1 MNMSTHH
8 HPYAIAGANS
18 DLGIGLAWR
27 LAQQGLPLLLIDRD
41 ETKLTQLADELV
53 AAGHDDP
60 LLAVINPLQ
69 ADFETQ
75 CQQLAQAAPTLS
87 GFCWAGAWLD
97 QPTPILNESLEDW
110 QKGVMLNV
118 TYPLM
123 LFKSLNRQLADGQAI
138 AWIAQPQALAF
149 TNQLGA
155 SSSLWSAWLPI
166 INQELGATTSPR
178 LRFWS
183 LPRLADRVHRRIYPL
198 AELHEFTPID
208 TAIDAW
214 LLSWMDY

>member
-1 MNMSTHH
+1 MNPDTRQ
-8 HPYAIAGANS
+8 HPYAIAGATS
-18 DLGIGLAWR
+18 DLGMGLAWR
-27 LAQQGLPLLLIDRD
+27 LAQQGFALLLIDRD
-41 ETKLTQLADELV
+41 EAKLSQLADELE
-53 AAGHDDP
+53 ASGHAEP

-75 CQQLAQAAPTLS
+75 CQQLAQAAPQLS

-97 QPTPILNESLEDW
+97 QPTPILNESLEHW
-110 QKGVMLNV
+110 QKGLMLNV

-123 LFKSLNRQLADGQAI
+123 LFKSLNGRLTETAMAL
-138 AWIAQPQALAF
+138 IAQPQALAF

-155 SSSLWSAWLPI
+155 ASSLWSAWLPI
-166 INQELGATTSPR
+166 INQELGTATSPK
-178 LRFWS
+178 LKLWQ

-198 AELHEFTPID
+198 AELNEFTPID

-214 LLSWMDY
+214 LLNWMAY

>member
-1 MNMSTHH
+1 MKLDNTPA
-8 HPYAIAGANS
+8 PYAIAGATS
-18 DLGIGLAWR
+18 DLGMGLAWR

-41 ETKLTQLADELV
+41 EAKLSQLADELEAV
-53 AAGHDDP
+53 GHAEP

-75 CQQLAQAAPTLS
+75 CQQLTQAAPQLS

-97 QPTPILNESLEDW
+97 QPTPILNESLEHW
-110 QKGVMLNV
+110 QKGLMLNV

-123 LFKSLNRQLADGQAI
+123 LLKSLNGRLTETSL

-155 SSSLWSAWLPI
+155 ASSLWSAWLPI
-166 INQELGATTSPR
+166 INQELGASASPR
-178 LRFWS
+178 IQLWQ

-198 AELHEFTPID
+198 AELNEFTPID

-214 LLSWMDY
+214 LLNWMDY

>member
-1 MNMSTHH
+1 MNPDTRQ
-8 HPYAIAGANS
+8 HPYAIAGATS
-18 DLGIGLAWR
+18 DLGMGLAWR
-27 LAQQGLPLLLIDRD
+27 LAQQGFPLLLIDRD
-41 ETKLTQLADELV
+41 ETKLSQLADELE
-53 AAGHDDP
+53 AAGHAEP

-69 ADFETQ
+69 SDFETQ
-75 CQQLAQAAPTLS
+75 CQQLAQAVPQLS

-97 QPTPILNESLEDW
+97 QPTPILNESLEHW
-110 QKGVMLNV
+110 QKGLMLNV

-123 LFKSLNRQLADGQAI
+123 LFKSLNGHLTESAT

-166 INQELGATTSPR
+166 INQELGASASAK
-178 LRFWS
+178 LKLWQ

-214 LLSWMDY
+214 LMNWMAY

>member
-1 MNMSTHH
+1 MKLDNT
-8 HPYAIAGANS
+8 PATYAIAGATS
-18 DLGIGLAWR
+18 DLGMGLAWR
-27 LAQQGLPLLLIDRD
+27 LAQQGFALLLIDRD
-41 ETKLTQLADELV
+41 EAKLSQLADELE
-53 AAGHDDP
+53 ASGHAEP

-75 CQQLAQAAPTLS
+75 CQQLAQAAPQLS

-97 QPTPILNESLEDW
+97 QPTPILNESLEHW
-110 QKGVMLNV
+110 QKGLMLNV

-123 LFKSLNRQLADGQAI
+123 LFKSLNGHLPETAT

-166 INQELGATTSPR
+166 INQELGAATSPK
-178 LRFWS
+178 LKLWQ

-198 AELHEFTPID
+198 AELNEFTPID

-214 LLSWMDY
+214 LLNWMAY

>member
-1 MNMSTHH
+1 MKLDNT
-8 HPYAIAGANS
+8 PATYAIAGATS
-18 DLGIGLAWR
+18 DLGMGLAWR
-27 LAQQGLPLLLIDRD
+27 LAQQGFALLLIDRD
-41 ETKLTQLADELV
+41 EAKLSQLADELE
-53 AAGHDDP
+53 ASGHAEP

-75 CQQLAQAAPTLS
+75 CQQLAQAAPQLS

-97 QPTPILNESLEDW
+97 QPTPILNESLEHW
-110 QKGVMLNV
+110 QQGLMLNV

-123 LFKSLNRQLADGQAI
+123 LFKSLNGRLTETAI

-166 INQELGATTSPR
+166 INQELGATASPR
-178 LRFWS
+178 IQLWQ

-198 AELHEFTPID
+198 AELDEFTPID

-214 LLSWMDY
+214 LLNWMAY

>member
-1 MNMSTHH
+1 MNLDNT
-8 HPYAIAGANS
+8 PATYAIAGATS
-18 DLGIGLAWR
+18 DLGMGLAWR
-27 LAQQGLPLLLIDRD
+27 LAQQGFPLLLIDRD
-41 ETKLTQLADELV
+41 ELKLSQLADELE
-53 AAGHDDP
+53 AAGHAEP

-69 ADFETQ
+69 VDFEIQ
-75 CQQLAQAAPTLS
+75 CQQLAQAAPQLS

-97 QPTPILNESLEDW
+97 QPTPILNEPLEHW
-110 QKGVMLNV
+110 QKGLMLNV

-123 LFKSLNRQLADGQAI
+123 LFKSLNGRLTEAAM

-166 INQELGATTSPR
+166 INQELGAATSPK
-178 LRFWS
+178 LKLWQ

-198 AELHEFTPID
+198 AELNEFTPID

-214 LLSWMDY
+214 LLNWMAY

>member
-1 MNMSTHH
+1 MNPEATQ
-8 HPYAIAGANS
+8 HPYAIVGATS
-18 DLGIGLAWR
+18 DLGMGLAWR
-27 LAQQGLPLLLIDRD
+27 LAQQSFPLLLIDRD
-41 ETKLTQLADELV
+41 EAKLSQLADELE
-53 AAGHDDP
+53 AAGHAEP

-75 CQQLAQAAPTLS
+75 CQQLAQAVPQLS

-97 QPTPILNESLEDW
+97 QPTPILNESLEHW
-110 QKGVMLNV
+110 QKGLMLNV

-123 LFKSLNRQLADGQAI
+123 LFKSLNGHLPETVT

-166 INQELGATTSPR
+166 INQELGAATSPK
-178 LRFWS
+178 LKLWQ

-198 AELHEFTPID
+198 AELNEFTPID

-214 LLSWMDY
+214 LLNWMAY